1 LALGAAATAFIA
13 SSTLALA
20 LLWQP

>member
-1 LALGAAATAFIA
+1 LSTHAA

-20 LLWQP
+20 LLSAGFAALVM